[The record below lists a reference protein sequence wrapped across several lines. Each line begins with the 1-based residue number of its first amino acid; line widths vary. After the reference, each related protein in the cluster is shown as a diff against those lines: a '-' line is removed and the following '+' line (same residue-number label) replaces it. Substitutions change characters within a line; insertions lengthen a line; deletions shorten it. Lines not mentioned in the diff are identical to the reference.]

1 MSTQALHGAPVD
13 VLTSAASSAAAPS
26 PGSAGNATGG
36 TTRADRDAR
45 LLKTTDIPAIAE
57 RVLELTLLEP
67 TVERAVGDAL
77 ACANDWEQR
86 SVAAKEAVLRAE
98 QELAATPASERGNLV
113 ALVEAVSEKRR
124 LKRRLQ
130 GEMEDARRAHGDKL
144 DMRRYEVDQLRD
156 AVSAVDVKLGAVR
169 ADVRLLEREQHSYE
183 ARIETMQ
190 EQRVEYRERLREFV
204 GDDDLL
210 RVSFKRYDTD
220 QSGALDAGEIFA
232 ATQEVLRVSDEQAAD
247 AFTLQDARDQVE
259 AYNRDGNGSL
269 NFREFKKMFRKLI
282 KVASGG
288 GGGGGGGGRK

>member
-86 SVAAKEAVLRAE
+86 SVEAKEAVLRAE

-259 AYNRDGNGSL
+259 AYDRDGNGSL